1 MADCLRPHVHER
13 EFHDAWADTIDP
25 RSVPV
30 FGSFTASTAPEAR
43 WLLEEIGELRG
54 RRVLELGSGAGEGA
68 VYFAVRGANVL
79 ASDCSP
85 RMLELAKEVAAL
97 NGTSLETIVCSAE
110 DLPIAAKFH

>member
-54 RRVLELGSGAGEGA
+54 RRVLELGSGAGEGQYILLCA
-68 VYFAVRGANVL
+68 GRMF
-79 ASDCSP
+79 SP
-85 RMLELAKEVAAL
+85 VICRPECW
-97 NGTSLETIVCSAE
+97 N
-110 DLPIAAKFH
+110 